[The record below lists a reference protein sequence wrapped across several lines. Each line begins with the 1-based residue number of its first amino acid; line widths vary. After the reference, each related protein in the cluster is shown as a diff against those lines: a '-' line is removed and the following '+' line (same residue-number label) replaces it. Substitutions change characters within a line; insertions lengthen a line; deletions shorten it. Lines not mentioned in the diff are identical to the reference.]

1 MSVLQLAFTI
11 AALGL
16 AVGCARA
23 CYRLLIGRRSWWFR
37 AVVSVV
43 GLGYGLDGG
52 VGRTPSVVLGAA
64 GLLAGATILRDTIV
78 RSERAGAAISGRIS
92 RPDPGRRSTQTV
104 DADSTNPHHRSS
116 AGAGR
121 YRCVHARTPRVT

>member
-23 CYRLLIGRRSWWFR
+23 CYRLLIGRRSCWFR

-43 GLGYGLDGG
+43 GLGYGLDAGL
-52 VGRTPSVVLGAA
+52 GRTTSVVLAAA

-78 RSERAGAAISGRIS
+78 KSERAGAAIIGRIT
-92 RPDPGRRSTQTV
+92 RPDPRRRSTQTV
-104 DADSTNPHHRSS
+104 DAETTNPHHASS
-116 AGAGR
+116 GGAGR
-121 YRCVHARTPRVT
+121 YRCVHARSPRVI